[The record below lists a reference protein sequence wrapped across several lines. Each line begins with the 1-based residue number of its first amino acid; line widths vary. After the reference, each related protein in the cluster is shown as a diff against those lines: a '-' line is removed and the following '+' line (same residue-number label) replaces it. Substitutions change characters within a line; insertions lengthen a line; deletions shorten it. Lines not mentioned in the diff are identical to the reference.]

1 MEPTG
6 PKLAGTSRQSRS
18 ATERR
23 QTMRHRTHSP
33 AYARLNAAPADA
45 LDLSEILDISEDGMS
60 IQTSSPLEVERTLS
74 LCLDLSETSASIVT
88 TGQVVWSESSGRAG
102 IRFARLSG
110 ESLDRLKEWL
120 FANILTAFDH
130 AGAPLA
136 DEDRWNSA
144 SKVLLPSHTIPKG
157 DFVSGTRVIS
167 ADDADAMYPGATRD
181 TFARERVTERE
192 SELESKQFDREAELQ
207 SIAERALTLTRATGA
222 AIALSAEND
231 REMICVASAGD
242 DAPPVRS
249 RLQVGSGFSGEC
261 VRTGRS
267 LRCDDAET
275 DDRVDRA
282 GCKSLGIRSLVAV
295 PIRHGSKVVG
305 LLEVF
310 SPQPYAFNADDIG
323 ALQQLTGSILS
334 STGRSEKA
342 PASKIQV
349 SIPTV
354 PTTSL
359 PTTRPVRAEK
369 PIAARPS
376 AVDSERPVTVA
387 KPPRERGLSEPDLS
401 QPGLSQPGLSEPRLT
416 EPISIQ
422 PAATQ
427 AAAIRPAAS
436 QASAVHTSA
445 TPARST
451 QPSVAKALFVAAI
464 GTFIFALLW
473 LIAPWVSSTMR
484 SSGRTSSRAQAAPA
498 AVPKSPAPP
507 ASGLP
512 ASVTDLASL
521 RKVAEQGDPAAQFSL
536 GARYATGEEVKQDYT
551 EAVRWFTLAADQGHI
566 LAQATLGAYYW
577 AGRGV
582 PQDLTKAYYW
592 SVLAQAG
599 GDQASKYRVAVLAS
613 RMSRSQVLAAQQ
625 EANDWLSNFASH
637 PPAAR

>member
-1 MEPTG
+1 
-6 PKLAGTSRQSRS
+6 
-18 ATERR
+18 
-23 QTMRHRTHSP
+23 MRHRAHSP
-33 AYARLNAAPADA
+33 AYARLNAARADA
-45 LDLSEILDISEDGMS
+45 TDLSEILDISEDGMS

-74 LCLDLSETSASIVT
+74 LGLDLSETSASIVT

-120 FANILTAFDH
+120 FVNILTAFDH
-130 AGAPLA
+130 AGALSA

-144 SKVLLPSHTIPKG
+144 SKVLPPSHTIPKG
-157 DFVSGTRVIS
+157 DFVSGTRVNS
-167 ADDADAMYPGATRD
+167 GDDADAMYPGAARD
-181 TFARERVTERE
+181 SFARERVTERE
-192 SELESKQFDREAELQ
+192 SELESKQFDRETELQ

-222 AIALSAEND
+222 AIALSSDND

-267 LRCDDAET
+267 LRCDDSET

-295 PIRHGSKVVG
+295 PIRQGSRVAG

-323 ALQQLTGSILS
+323 ALQQLTGSILPI
-334 STGRSEKA
+334 TGHPEKA
-342 PASKIQV
+342 APPKVRV
-349 SIPTV
+349 SPPVQPTPPPTV
-354 PTTSL
+354 RT
-359 PTTRPVRAEK
+359 EK
-369 PIAARPS
+369 PPPAKPAA
-376 AVDSERPVTVA
+376 VGTERPVTVA
-387 KPPRERGLSEPDLS
+387 KPAIEP
-401 QPGLSQPGLSEPRLT
+401 GLT

-422 PAATQ
+422 PAAIPT
-427 AAAIRPAAS
+427 AAVRPA
-436 QASAVHTSA
+436 ASAVHTSA
-445 TPARST
+445 TPARSTQARST

-484 SSGRTSSRAQAAPA
+484 SSARTPSHAQAATA
-498 AVPKSPAPP
+498 ALPKSPAPP
-507 ASGLP
+507 ATGLP

-521 RKVAEQGDPAAQFSL
+521 RRVAEQGDPSAQFSL

-551 EAVRWFTLAADQGHI
+551 EAVRWFTKAAEQGHI

-625 EANDWLSNFASH
+625 QANDWLSNFASH
-637 PPAAR
+637 PPTTP

>member
-1 MEPTG
+1 
-6 PKLAGTSRQSRS
+6 
-18 ATERR
+18 
-23 QTMRHRTHSP
+23 MRHRTHSP
-33 AYARLNAAPADA
+33 AYARLNVAPADA
-45 LDLSEILDISEDGMS
+45 PDLSEILDISEDWMS
-60 IQTSSPLEVERTLS
+60 IQTSSPLEVERSLS

-102 IRFARLSG
+102 IRFAKLSG
-110 ESLDRLKEWL
+110 QSMDQLKEWL
-120 FANILTAFDH
+120 FVNILTAFDH
-130 AGAPLA
+130 AGAASA

-144 SKVLLPSHTIPKG
+144 SKGLASSHTMPKG

-167 ADDADAMYPGATRD
+167 GDDADATELEALAGPGAMYSSTTRGS
-181 TFARERVTERE
+181 FARERVTERE

-231 REMICVASAGD
+231 REMICVASAGE

-267 LRCDDAET
+267 LRCDDSET
-275 DDRVDRA
+275 DDRVDRE

-295 PIRHGSKVVG
+295 PIRQGNKVAG

-334 STGRSEKA
+334 ATGRTEKA
-342 PASKIQV
+342 PAPKVHV
-349 SIPTV
+349 STPTV
-354 PTTSL
+354 PPSP
-359 PTTRPVRAEK
+359 PTPRPVRAEK
-369 PIAARPS
+369 PPAARPS
-376 AVDSERPVTVA
+376 AVDTERPVTVA
-387 KPPRERGLSEPDLS
+387 KPRSESGLSELGLREPGVSERGLSERGFS
-401 QPGLSQPGLSEPRLT
+401 ESGLSKPGLT
-416 EPISIQ
+416 EPISIK

-427 AAAIRPAAS
+427 AAAIRLPAS
-436 QASAVHTSA
+436 QSGAVHTNA

-473 LIAPWVSSTMR
+473 LIAPWVSSAMR
-484 SSGRTSSRAQAAPA
+484 SSGRTPSHAQAAPA
-498 AVPKSPAPP
+498 APPKSSALPAN
-507 ASGLP
+507 GLP

-551 EAVRWFTLAADQGHI
+551 EAVRWFTLAAEQGHI

-625 EANDWLSNFASH
+625 QANDWLNNFASH
-637 PPAAR
+637 PPATP